1 MGEWKVYKIYLFWRS
16 DWMYLVGR
24 KIDETG
30 PLENSNI
37 EWEGFY
43 SSDQDECIR
52 FAKEL
57 NRRQNGQTE

>member
-1 MGEWKVYKIYLFWRS
+1 MGEWRVYKIYLFWRS

-43 SSDQDECIR
+43 SSDQDECIQ